1 MTAFDKTYCLM
12 YNGEV
17 GTIRHERVRLLNG
30 DFVGGYATLRKE
42 VVVMKKYIIRII
54 FFVIIIFITFTVKVK

>member
-1 MTAFDKTYCLM
+1 M
-12 YNGEV
+12 YNREV

-54 FFVIIIFITFTVKVK
+54 FFTIVFLIAFTIKVK